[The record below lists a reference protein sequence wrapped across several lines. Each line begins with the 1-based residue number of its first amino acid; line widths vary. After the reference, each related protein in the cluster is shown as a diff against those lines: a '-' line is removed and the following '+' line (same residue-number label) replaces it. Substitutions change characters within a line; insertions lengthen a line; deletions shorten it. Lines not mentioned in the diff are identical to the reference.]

1 MRPQQRQKRLA
12 KKLFRLI
19 LPAAGMMNVLE
30 QHIHAEA
37 QHELPALMRALLDLQ
52 LLPRPSLRVVL
63 QQKKQAKTL
72 LG

>member
-1 MRPQQRQKRLA
+1 
-12 KKLFRLI
+12 
-19 LPAAGMMNVLE
+19 MMNVLQ